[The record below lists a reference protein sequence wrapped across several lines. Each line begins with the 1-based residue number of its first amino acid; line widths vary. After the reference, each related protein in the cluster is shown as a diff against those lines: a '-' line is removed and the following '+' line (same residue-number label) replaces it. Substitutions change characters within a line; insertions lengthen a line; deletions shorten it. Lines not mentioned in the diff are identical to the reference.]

1 MNKSIILSLLFTIS
15 FTACA
20 KTTSN
25 SYFGEQQSSSKKEYE
40 SFRKKIANTFENQ
53 TPKEWGESVTGVKTK
68 FDTNEKVIALTMD
81 ACGSPHGMGY
91 DEKLINFL
99 KQEKVPATLFI
110 NARWIDKN
118 LNTFKALASTPLFEI
133 ANHGLEHKPASV
145 NGKSIY
151 GLEKKK
157 NMEELIDEIELN
169 ARKIEQITDKRPK
182 YFRSGTAYY
191 DEVAVKIANSLKN
204 EVIGFSIL
212 GDDRATLS
220 AKKIEEAF
228 INVKGGEIA
237 VIQFNHPESQTRDG
251 IIRVIKKLKEEGF
264 TFVKLSDYS
273 LK

>member
-1 MNKSIILSLLFTIS
+1 MKKSIIFSLLFALGFS
-15 FTACA
+15 ACA
-20 KTTSN
+20 KTASDN
-25 SYFGEQQSSSKKEYE
+25 YFSEQPSSSKKEYE
-40 SFRKKIANTFENQ
+40 IFRKNIAVEFENQ
-53 TPKEWGESVTGVKTK
+53 TPKQWGENVTGVKTK
-68 FDTNEKVIALTMD
+68 LDTNEKVVVLTMD
-81 ACGSPHGMGY
+81 ACGSPLGMGY

-151 GLEKKK
+151 GLDGSK

-169 ARKIEQITDKRPK
+169 ARKIESITDKRPK

-191 DEVAVKIANSLKN
+191 DEVAVKIANKLN
-204 EVIGFSIL
+204 HQVIGFSIL
-212 GDDRATLS
+212 GDGGATFS
-220 AKKIEEAF
+220 KEKVENAF
-228 INVKGGEIA
+228 LKSKNGEIA
-237 VIQFNHPESQTRDG
+237 IIHMNHPESQTADG
-251 IIRVIKKLKEEGF
+251 TIKAIKELKQKGF
-264 TFVKLSDYS
+264 RFVRLSDYK

>member
-20 KTTSN
+20 KTASN

-68 FDTNEKVIALTMD
+68 FDTNEKVIAHTMD

-151 GLEKKK
+151 GLDGSK

-191 DEVAVKIANSLKN
+191 DEVAVKIANKLN
-204 EVIGFSIL
+204 HQVIGFSIL
-212 GDDRATLS
+212 GDGGATFSKEKVENAFLK
-220 AKKIEEAF
+220 AK
-228 INVKGGEIA
+228 NGEIA
-237 VIQFNHPESQTRDG
+237 IIHMNHPLSQTADG
-251 IIRVIKKLKEEGF
+251 TIKVINELKQKGF
-264 TFVKLSDYS
+264 KFVRLSDYK

>member
-20 KTTSN
+20 KTASD

-151 GLEKKK
+151 GLDGSK

-191 DEVAVKIANSLKN
+191 DEVAVKIANKLN
-204 EVIGFSIL
+204 HQVIGFSIL
-212 GDDRATLS
+212 GDGGATFSKEKVENAFLK
-220 AKKIEEAF
+220 AK
-228 INVKGGEIA
+228 NGEIA
-237 VIQFNHPESQTRDG
+237 IIHMNHPLSQTADG
-251 IIRVIKKLKEEGF
+251 TIKVINELKQKGF
-264 TFVKLSDYS
+264 KFVRLSDYK

>member
-20 KTTSN
+20 KTASDN
-25 SYFGEQQSSSKKEYE
+25 YFGEQQSSSKKEYE
-40 SFRKKIANTFENQ
+40 SFRKNIANTFENQ

-81 ACGSPHGMGY
+81 ACGSAHGMGY

-118 LNTFKALASTPLFEI
+118 LNTFKTLASTPLFEI

-151 GLEKKK
+151 GLDGSK
-157 NMEELIDEIELN
+157 NMEELVDEIELN

-191 DEVAVKIANSLKN
+191 DEVAVKIANKLN
-204 EVIGFSIL
+204 HQVIGFSIL
-212 GDDRATLS
+212 GDGGATFSKEKVENAFLK
-220 AKKIEEAF
+220 AK
-228 INVKGGEIA
+228 NGEIA
-237 VIQFNHPESQTRDG
+237 IIHMNHPHSQTADG
-251 IIRVIKKLKEEGF
+251 TIKAIKELKQKGF
-264 TFVKLSDYS
+264 KFVRLSDYK

>member
-1 MNKSIILSLLFTIS
+1 MNKSIILSLLFAIS

-20 KTTSN
+20 KTASN

-118 LNTFKALASTPLFEI
+118 LNTFKALASIPLFEI

-151 GLEKKK
+151 GLDGSK

-191 DEVAVKIANSLKN
+191 DEVAVKIANKLN
-204 EVIGFSIL
+204 HQVIGFSIL
-212 GDDRATLS
+212 GDGGATFSKEKVENAFLK
-220 AKKIEEAF
+220 AK
-228 INVKGGEIA
+228 NGEIA
-237 VIQFNHPESQTRDG
+237 IIHMNHPLSQTADG
-251 IIRVIKKLKEEGF
+251 TIKVINELKQKGF
-264 TFVKLSDYS
+264 KFVRLSDYK